1 MNVAFRIAKRY
12 FFSKNKKTFISL
24 IANIS
29 MLGVGVGAVALV
41 VVMSVF
47 NGLEDLNRQLFK
59 TFDADLKISAAQGK
73 SFEWTPQLQNKL
85 SKVEGVEL
93 LTQVIQ
99 ENALLR
105 YRNAQ
110 VVVNI
115 KGVDDS
121 FLKRSRLDSAMING
135 TFRLHDGQIPYALL
149 GVGVFYT
156 LSASLDD
163 EFTPLEVWYPRNQK
177 NFTLLSEDSFNR
189 MNILPG
195 GIFAIEQQY
204 DEGYA
209 FVPLSF
215 AQELFEYGNRRSAFE
230 IQVKEGANINQVQ
243 NRIKDLLGNTLLV
256 QNQDEQHASL
266 LRAIKIEKLF
276 VFLTL
281 SLIIAVASFNIFFSL
296 SMLAIEKHADIKV
309 LYAMGATPALVKRIF
324 VAEGGI
330 VALLGAVVGLTLGF
344 VVCWLQQTYGFF
356 KMGTVSSLV
365 DAYPVKIQGT
375 DFLMTGVVIIIITVL
390 ASYFPAAKAAASS
403 R

>member
-29 MLGVGVGAVALV
+29 MLGVGVGALALV

-73 SFEWTPQLQNKL
+73 SFEWTPQLQDKL
-85 SKVEGVEL
+85 SRVEGVEV

-177 NFTLLSEDSFNR
+177 NFNLLSQDSFNR

-215 AQELFEYGNRRSAFE
+215 AQELFEYGNRRTAFE

-243 NRIKDLLGNTLLV
+243 NRIKDLLGDKLLV

-296 SMLAIEKHADIKV
+296 SMLAIEKQADIKV
-309 LYAMGATPALVKRIF
+309 LYAMGATPSLVKRIF

-330 VALLGAVVGLTLGF
+330 VALLGAVVGLALGF

-375 DFLMTGVVIIIITVL
+375 DFLMTGVVIIISTVL

>member
-29 MLGVGVGAVALV
+29 MLGVGVGALALV

-177 NFTLLSEDSFNR
+177 NFALLSEDSFNR

-243 NRIKDLLGNTLLV
+243 NRIKDLLDNTLVV

-296 SMLAIEKHADIKV
+296 SMLAIEKRADIKV
-309 LYAMGATPALVKRIF
+309 LYAMGATPSLVKRIF

-365 DAYPVKIQGT
+365 DAYPVKIEGT

>member
-29 MLGVGVGAVALV
+29 MLGVGVGALALV

-73 SFEWTPQLQNKL
+73 SFEWTPQLQDKL
-85 SKVEGVEL
+85 SRVEGVEV

-177 NFTLLSEDSFNR
+177 NFNLLSQDSFNR

-215 AQELFEYGNRRSAFE
+215 AQELFEYGNRRTAFE

-243 NRIKDLLGNTLLV
+243 NRIKDLLGDKLLV

-296 SMLAIEKHADIKV
+296 SMLAIEKQADIKV

>member
-29 MLGVGVGAVALV
+29 MLGVGVGALALV

-177 NFTLLSEDSFNR
+177 NFALLSEDSFNR

-243 NRIKDLLGNTLLV
+243 NRIKDLLDNTLVV

-296 SMLAIEKHADIKV
+296 SMLAIEKRADIKV
-309 LYAMGATPALVKRIF
+309 LYAMGATPSLVKRIF

-365 DAYPVKIQGT
+365 DAYPVKIEGS

>member
-29 MLGVGVGAVALV
+29 MLGVGVGALALV

-73 SFEWTPQLQNKL
+73 SFEWTPQLQDKL
-85 SKVEGVEL
+85 SRVEGVEV

-135 TFRLHDGQIPYALL
+135 KFRLHDGQIPYALL

-177 NFTLLSEDSFNR
+177 NFNLLSQDSFNR

-215 AQELFEYGNRRSAFE
+215 AQELFEYGNRRTAFE

-243 NRIKDLLGNTLLV
+243 NRIKDLLGDKLLV

-296 SMLAIEKHADIKV
+296 SMLAIEKQADIKV
-309 LYAMGATPALVKRIF
+309 LYAMGATPSLVKRIF

-330 VALLGAVVGLTLGF
+330 VALLGAVVGLALGF

-375 DFLMTGVVIIIITVL
+375 DFLMTGVVIIIITLL

>member
-29 MLGVGVGAVALV
+29 MLGVGVGALALV

-59 TFDADLKISAAQGK
+59 TFDADLKISASQGK
-73 SFEWTPQLQNKL
+73 SFEWTQQLQDKL
-85 SKVEGVEL
+85 SQVEGIEV

-215 AQELFEYGNRRSAFE
+215 AQELFEYGNRRTAFE

-243 NRIKDLLGNTLLV
+243 NRIKDLLGDKLLV

-296 SMLAIEKHADIKV
+296 SMLAIEKQADIKV
-309 LYAMGATPALVKRIF
+309 LYAMGATPSLVKRIF

-330 VALLGAVVGLTLGF
+330 VALLGAVVGLALGF
-344 VVCWLQQTYGFF
+344 VVCWVQQTYGFF

-365 DAYPVKIQGT
+365 DAYPVKIQAT
-375 DFLMTGVVIIIITVL
+375 DFVMTGVVIVIITVL

>member
-29 MLGVGVGAVALV
+29 MLGVGVGALALV

-73 SFEWTPQLQNKL
+73 SFEWTPQLQDKL
-85 SKVEGVEL
+85 SRVEGVEV

-177 NFTLLSEDSFNR
+177 NFNLLSQDSFNR

-215 AQELFEYGNRRSAFE
+215 AQELFEYGNRRTAFE

-243 NRIKDLLGNTLLV
+243 NRIKDLLGDKLLV

-296 SMLAIEKHADIKV
+296 SMLAIEKQADIKV
-309 LYAMGATPALVKRIF
+309 LYAMGATPSLVKRIF

-330 VALLGAVVGLTLGF
+330 VALLGAVVGLALGF

>member
-29 MLGVGVGAVALV
+29 MLGVGVGALALV

-59 TFDADLKISAAQGK
+59 TFDADLKISASQGK
-73 SFEWTPQLQNKL
+73 SFEWTQQLQDKL
-85 SKVEGVEL
+85 SQVEGIEV

-177 NFTLLSEDSFNR
+177 NFNLLSQDSFNR

-215 AQELFEYGNRRSAFE
+215 AQELFEYGNRRTAFE

-243 NRIKDLLGNTLLV
+243 NRIKDLLGDKLLV

-296 SMLAIEKHADIKV
+296 SMLAIEKQADIKV
-309 LYAMGATPALVKRIF
+309 LYAMGATPSLVKRIF

-330 VALLGAVVGLTLGF
+330 VALLGAVVGLALGF

-365 DAYPVKIQGT
+365 DAYPVKIQAT
-375 DFLMTGVVIIIITVL
+375 DFVMTGVVIVIITVL